1 VKAFITLFITA
12 LLSTFSYSQ
21 QGWLQQQ
28 SGTTN
33 YLYWTY
39 FNNVGT
45 GWTVGQANTL
55 LKTTNY
61 GTNWF
66 AQNPGAPGF
75 IYSIF
80 FIDGST
86 GWLVGQSGTIR
97 KTTDAG
103 SSWIPQTSGFPSN
116 YLYSIT
122 FTDASFGYI
131 TGSGGLILKTIDG
144 GNNWV
149 QIQSGVT
156 NTLSCVCFPFSATGS
171 TGYAVGGT
179 ATEGIV
185 LKTSS
190 FGSVWTS
197 QTLGSNWLFGVYF
210 VSVSDGWTVGF
221 NGVIY
226 ATANGGANWTGQSSG
241 TTQRLVAV
249 HFPSANTG
257 YSVGYMGTI
266 IKTTNGGL
274 NWFTQTSPSAN
285 NLWGVYFI
293 DNLTGWAAGWS
304 GTILHTTNG
313 GVTYI
318 QKTGSEVPGDF
329 ILYQNYPNP
338 FNPGTIIKFSV
349 PASSGVNNLN
359 VKLVIYDIA
368 GKEISTLVNGE
379 LNPGNYNVQWD
390 GSNFPSGIYFY
401 RLSAG
406 EINLNKKMVLV
417 K

>member
-1 VKAFITLFITA
+1 MKALITLFIA
-12 LLSTFSYSQ
+12 AFLSTFSYPQ

-28 SGTTN
+28 SGTSN

-39 FNNVGT
+39 FNSVGT

-97 KTTDAG
+97 KTTDSG
-103 SSWIPQTSGFPSN
+103 SNWVPQTSGFPSN
-116 YLYSIT
+116 YLYSII

-131 TGSGGLILKTIDG
+131 TGSGGLILKTTDG
-144 GNNWV
+144 GNSW
-149 QIQSGVT
+149 IQAPSGVT
-156 NTLSCVCFPFSATGS
+156 NTISCVSFPFSATGS
-171 TGYAVGGT
+171 VGYAVGGT

-190 FGSVWTS
+190 FGSMWTS
-197 QTLGSNWLFGVYF
+197 QSLGSNWLFGVYF
-210 VSVSDGWTVGF
+210 VSVSDGCTVGY
-221 NGVIY
+221 NGTVY
-226 ATANGGANWTGQSSG
+226 ATSNGGDNWTLQTSG
-241 TTQRLVAV
+241 TTNRLVAV

-257 YSVGYMGTI
+257 YIAGYGGTI
-266 IKTTNGGL
+266 LKTTNGGA
-274 NWFTQTSPSAN
+274 NWFTQTSPSSN

-293 DNLTGWAAGWS
+293 DDNTGWAAGWN

-313 GVTYI
+313 GVTYL
-318 QKTGSEVPGDF
+318 QKTGSEVPEDF

-338 FNPGTIIKFSV
+338 FNPFTKIRFTV
-349 PASSGVNNLN
+349 PASTGVKELN
-359 VKLVIYDIA
+359 VKLVIYDIL
-368 GKEISTLVNGE
+368 GKEISTLV
-379 LNPGNYNVQWD
+379 D
-390 GSNFPSGIYFY
+390 GQLSAGTYETGWNAPDYPSGIYFC
-401 RLSAG
+401 RLTSG
-406 EINLNKKMVLV
+406 YINITKKLVLV